1 MRTQEELDE
10 DELEE
15 LTTITHKELIQNG
28 FEYQGDWNNR
38 SDYDKNGFSIVEH
51 NGVYRRS
58 NKNNWSGYGKAILT
72 IDELNALY
80 DKWVNSNIKKLEK
93 KLSRLKEMQEVELNK
108 IKLWEKEKKNFY

>member
-28 FEYQGDWNNR
+28 FEYEGDWNNR
-38 SDYDKNGFSIVEH
+38 SDYNKNGFAIVGH

-72 IDELNALY
+72 IDELKMNPIA
-80 DKWVNSNIKKLEK
+80 
-93 KLSRLKEMQEVELNK
+93 K
-108 IKLWEKEKKNFY
+108 IIVTFLRVFQSLL